1 MDKRRT
7 DNLSDLRRQRV
18 RLRRIGTVAL
28 LAGGLFALISCEE
41 LTQRNAAPPSPTA
54 ASPNTLQGAVAARRP

>member
-41 LTQRNAAPPSPTA
+41 LTQRNASSSSST
-54 ASPNTLQGAVAARRP
+54 ASPNTLQGGVAARRP